1 MHGAADDIPEI
12 TMSQILK
19 TLYDSSMKILLKQI
33 RIRKGLSLRQVEYMT
48 GISHSALSR
57 IENEEVDVGMT
68 VLEEIAK
75 GLHIRI
81 SDLYDSQY
89 K

>member
-1 MHGAADDIPEI
+1 
-12 TMSQILK
+12 
-19 TLYDSSMKILLKQI
+19 
-33 RIRKGLSLRQVEYMT
+33 MT

>member
-1 MHGAADDIPEI
+1 
-12 TMSQILK
+12 
-19 TLYDSSMKILLKQI
+19 MKILLKQI

-57 IENEEVDVGMT
+57 IENEEVEAGMT
-68 VLEEIAK
+68 TLEEIAK

-81 SDLYDSQY
+81 SDLYESEY

>member
-1 MHGAADDIPEI
+1 MHGAADNIPEI
-12 TMSQILK
+12 TMPQILK